1 MTRERILGIPYDNFN
16 MESVISRVEQFSREN
31 KPRVLVHLSLPLLM
45 TARRKKPIKMFL
57 EEADLIVPTGR
68 HIYRA
73 AKLLKRPLAESI
85 DPSVLV
91 KKLMLQSVE
100 LGKKVYLFGGK
111 GNTINKAYD
120 NLKKEI
126 SKLFVIGRHT
136 AFYNKREHA
145 DIIKAIGKAS
155 PDYFFIG
162 MGSPAEEKWIIENHK
177 AINAGLV
184 VLIEGL
190 FDLFA
195 GNIKKGLRYKNQ
207 ISEVKVKN
215 RNIPHPHSIK
225 KLWMVPV
232 YVIAVFIERIFW
244 KN

>member
-1 MTRERILGIPYDNFN
+1 MTRERILGIPYDNLN
-16 MESVISRVEQFSREN
+16 METVLTKVEQYSREN
-31 KPRVLVHLSLPLLM
+31 KPRVMVHLSLPLLM
-45 TARRKKPIKMFL
+45 NARRKRPIKMLL
-57 EEADLIVPTGR
+57 EEADLIVPADR

-73 AKLLKRPLAESI
+73 ARLLKRPIAESI

-111 GNTINKAYD
+111 GNTINKAHD

-126 SKLFVIGRHT
+126 PKLFVIGRHR
-136 AFYNKREHA
+136 ANYNKRDHA
-145 DIIKAIGKAS
+145 DIIKAMGKAS

-162 MGSPAEEKWIIENHK
+162 IGSPSEERWILENRK
-177 AINAGLV
+177 SINAGIV
-184 VLIEGL
+184 VFIEGL

-195 GNIKKGLRYKNQ
+195 GNIKKGLRYKNRL
-207 ISEVKVKN
+207 SEVKVTN
-215 RNIPHPHSIK
+215 RDIPYPQSIK
-225 KLWMVPV
+225 KLWLVPV
-232 YVIAVFIERIFW
+232 YVVAVFIERIFW

>member
-1 MTRERILGIPYDNFN
+1 MTRERILGIPYDNLS
-16 MESVISRVEQFSREN
+16 MEAVVSRVEQFFREN
-31 KPRVLVHLSLPLLM
+31 RPGVLVNLSLPLLM

-57 EEADLIVPTGR
+57 EKADLIVPTGR

-73 AKLLKRPLAESI
+73 AKLLKRPLTEAI

-126 SKLFVIGRHT
+126 SKLFVIGRHE
-136 AFYNKREHA
+136 ANYNKREHA

-162 MGSPAEEKWIIENHK
+162 MGSPAEEKWVIENRQ
-177 AINAGLV
+177 AINAGIII
-184 VLIEGL
+184 LIEGL

-195 GNIKKGLRYKNQ
+195 GNIKKGVRYKNQ
-207 ISEVKVKN
+207 ISEVKVTN
-215 RNIPHPHSIK
+215 RSIPHPHSIK
-225 KLWMVPV
+225 KLWMVPI

>member
-1 MTRERILGIPYDNFN
+1 MNRERILGIPYDNLK
-16 MESVISRVEQFSREN
+16 MKSMISRVEHFSREN
-31 KPRVLVHLSLPLLM
+31 KPRIVVHLSLPLLM
-45 TARRKKPIKMFL
+45 TARRIKPIKMLL
-57 EEADLIVPTGR
+57 ERADLIIPTGR

-73 AKLLKRPLAESI
+73 AKLLKRPLVESI
-85 DPSVLV
+85 DSSVFV

-111 GNTINKAYD
+111 GNTINRAYD

-126 SKLFVIGRHT
+126 SKLFVIGRHK
-136 AFYNKREHA
+136 ANYNKREHD
-145 DIIKAIGKAS
+145 DIIKSIGKAS

-162 MGSPAEEKWIIENHK
+162 MGSPDEEKWILENEK
-177 AINAGLV
+177 EINAGII

-195 GNIKKGLRYKNQ
+195 GNVKKGLRYKNL
-207 ISEVKVKN
+207 IIEAKVTN
-215 RNIPHPHSIK
+215 RNIPHPHSLK

-232 YVIAVFIERIFW
+232 YVVAVFIERIFW
-244 KN
+244 KK